1 MAKICVDPGHG
12 MSNRRRNVFD
22 PGATHVEDGFM
33 FKEAHIA
40 LKYGLT
46 LRDVLRARQAGVF
59 MTRDDNDDHAP
70 VGQRARN
77 AQNAGCNAFVSLHLN
92 DFEDDGANGF
102 EVLFRDD
109 EDEDLA
115 QEMQDAVVAANGL
128 RGRPIQKRTD
138 LAVLKF
144 KGPALLLELGFIA
157 NDGDREVI
165 LNPQKREEVCEAI
178 ADVILGNA

>member
-1 MAKICVDPGHG
+1 
-12 MSNRRRNVFD
+12 
-22 PGATHVEDGFM
+22 
-33 FKEAHIA
+33 
-40 LKYGLT
+40 
-46 LRDVLRARQAGVF
+46 
-59 MTRDDNDDHAP
+59 
-70 VGQRARN
+70 
-77 AQNAGCNAFVSLHLN
+77 
-92 DFEDDGANGF
+92 
-102 EVLFRDD
+102 
-109 EDEDLA
+109 
-115 QEMQDAVVAANGL
+115 MQDAVVAANGL